1 MTCIESTGKL
11 YGVLTEEMADVHLN
25 GKIILAV
32 FELDLNCVGNGNTI
46 VYLLI
51 DHGYMQTLNNLKIL
65 TNRLAK
71 FRLNT

>member
-1 MTCIESTGKL
+1 
-11 YGVLTEEMADVHLN
+11 VHLN
-25 GKIILAV
+25 GKIILVV
-32 FELDLNCVGNGNTI
+32 FELDLNFVGNGNTI